1 MRIGIV
7 VDSACDLP
15 LDYFQQ
21 HNIHLLPIT
30 VRIGQ
35 AVLADHRNEEATLQ
49 FLNAHLAERGF
60 EAETTPFTV
69 QQVRD
74 LFVSQLAIDYD
85 YVFCM
90 TITKTRSPVFD
101 NANQASFAILND
113 YKPVRSAAG
122 INTPF
127 SLRVID
133 TLNLFA
139 AQGITA
145 VEAVRMRDAGEAPP
159 KIRARLEQLVNNTH
173 GYLIP
178 RDLNYLR
185 ARTRHRGDRSVSF
198 LSATLGTALDIKP
211 ILHCNRGETGPIAK
225 IKGYEAAAQ
234 KLMEFAARRVTRNEL
249 LTPTVCLSYGGEL
262 SELRT
267 LPGYETLR
275 LACREHNVEFYE
287 SLMSLTGM
295 VNVGK
300 GALALGLAAEK
311 ADWEN

>member
-15 LDYFQQ
+15 LEYFQQ

-35 AVLADHRNEEATLQ
+35 AVLADHRNEQATLQ

-139 AQGITA
+139 AQGLTA
-145 VEAVRMRDAGEAPP
+145 VAAARMRDPGAAPP
-159 KIRARLEQLVNNTH
+159 KIRARLEHLVLNPH

-225 IKGYEAAAQ
+225 IKSYEAAAQ
-234 KLMEFAARRVTRNEL
+234 KLLEFAARRVTRNEL
-249 LTPTVCLSYGGEL
+249 LTPTVCLSYGGDIAEL
-262 SELRT
+262 HA

-275 LACREHNVEFYE
+275 LACQEHKVEFFE

-300 GALALGLAAEK
+300 GALALGLAAERG
-311 ADWEN
+311 DWEG

>member
-15 LDYFQQ
+15 LEYLER
-21 HNIHLLPIT
+21 HHIHLLPIT

-35 AVLADHRNEEATLQ
+35 AVLADHRNEQATLQ
-49 FLNAHLAERGF
+49 FLHTHLAERGF
-60 EAETTPFTV
+60 EAETTPYTV

-85 YVFCM
+85 YVFCL
-90 TITKTRSPVFD
+90 TITKTRSPIYE

-122 INTPF
+122 IHTPF
-127 SLRVID
+127 ALRVID

-139 AQGITA
+139 AQGVTA
-145 VEAVRMRDAGEAPP
+145 VEAARLREAGEGAP
-159 KIRARLEQLVNNTH
+159 KIRARLEYLALHTH

-185 ARTRHRGDRSVSF
+185 ARTRVRGDRSVSF
-198 LSATLGTALDIKP
+198 LSAALGSALDIKP
-211 ILHCNRGETGPIAK
+211 VLHCNRGETGPVAK
-225 IKGYEAAAQ
+225 IKGYDQAAQ
-234 KLMEFAARRVTRNEL
+234 KLFEFAARKSAGGL
-249 LTPTVCLSYGGEL
+249 ATPTMCVSYGGEL
-262 SELRT
+262 AELRA
-267 LPGYETLR
+267 LPGYDRLR
-275 LACREHNVEFYE
+275 AACAENNVELFE
-287 SLMSLTGM
+287 SVMSLTGM

-300 GALALGLAAEK
+300 GALALGFAAEQ
-311 ADWEN
+311 AQFEG

>member
-1 MRIGIV
+1 
-7 VDSACDLP
+7 
-15 LDYFQQ
+15 
-21 HNIHLLPIT
+21 
-30 VRIGQ
+30 
-35 AVLADHRNEEATLQ
+35 
-49 FLNAHLAERGF
+49 
-60 EAETTPFTV
+60 
-69 QQVRD
+69 
-74 LFVSQLAIDYD
+74 
-85 YVFCM
+85 
-90 TITKTRSPVFD
+90 
-101 NANQASFAILND
+101 
-113 YKPVRSAAG
+113 G

-225 IKGYEAAAQ
+225 IKSYEAAAQ
-234 KLMEFAARRVTRNEL
+234 KLLEFAARRVTRNEL
-249 LTPTVCLSYGGEL
+249 LTPTVCLSYGGDL
-262 SELRT
+262 AELRA

-275 LACREHNVEFYE
+275 LA
-287 SLMSLTGM
+287 
-295 VNVGK
+295 
-300 GALALGLAAEK
+300 
-311 ADWEN
+311 